1 MIGLDGGGEVS
12 TCTTTSGGRYAYV
25 DKTCTFEEVD
35 KPTYKLTVKG
45 LDGGHSGAC
54 INQEKGNS
62 IKILFRVLQTL
73 KDIQIVS
80 VNGGLKENAIP
91 REAEATFVSDI
102 KPNIDSIVKDLK
114 TEFEFSDSKLDI
126 QLEETDKAIKAF
138 TSKDSNELNHTI
150 LLTTKWFTT

>member
-54 INQEKGNS
+54 IDQEKGNS

-102 KPNIDSIVKDLK
+102 KPNIDSIVK
-114 TEFEFSDSKLDI
+114 I
-126 QLEETDKAIKAF
+126 
-138 TSKDSNELNHTI
+138 
-150 LLTTKWFTT
+150 